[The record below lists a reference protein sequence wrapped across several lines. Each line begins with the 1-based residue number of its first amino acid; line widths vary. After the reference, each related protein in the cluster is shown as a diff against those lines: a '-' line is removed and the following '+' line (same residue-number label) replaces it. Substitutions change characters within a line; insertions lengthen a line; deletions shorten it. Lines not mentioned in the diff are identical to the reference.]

1 MKNDPKPHILFLSH
15 VGQPG
20 GAEFVM
26 LRLCAAVRDHCSV
39 LHFMHGPLED
49 ILKTHQITSSVLAMP
64 STLSSLRR
72 SGGWGTL
79 IKTIP
84 AVISMIGALAK
95 KQKYADIIVCM
106 SQKSFILGALANLIS
121 RKPLIWFMNDLIS
134 HEHFS
139 KALIFVMIKVFA
151 RFADKIV
158 VNSKASYN
166 AWISNGGDANKTVI
180 IYPGSDATEIEQQ
193 INNTSRVAAYRQQF
207 GGDNAPVIGI
217 FGRISHWKGQD
228 VFIQALSR
236 IEGVR
241 GVIVG
246 EAYFDEDTYSQGL
259 KNLIVEKNLNDK
271 ITFTGHLH
279 DVPTAMAA
287 CDIVV
292 HASTHAEPFGLV
304 IVEAILSNKPVI
316 ASDAG
321 GAQEIIING
330 ETGFLTPIGDD
341 AALAKAIQTYLDDPE
356 RAKIMAEKS
365 KIRALE
371 KFSNDTMITDF
382 KSLLKNIA

>member
-1 MKNDPKPHILFLSH
+1 MHNSQKPNILFLTH

-26 LRLCAAVRDHCSV
+26 LRLCNAVRDQCSV
-39 LHFMHGPLED
+39 LHFMHGPLEG
-49 ILKTHQITSSVLAMP
+49 ILKTHQISSSVLSMP
-64 STLSSLRR
+64 DNLSGLRR
-72 SGGWGTL
+72 SGGWRTL
-79 IKTIP
+79 VKLIP
-84 AVISMIGALAK
+84 AVMSMAGDLAK
-95 KQKYADIIVCM
+95 KQKSADIIVCM

-121 RKPLIWFMNDLIS
+121 RKQLIWFMNDLVS
-134 HEHFS
+134 PEHFS
-139 KALIFVMIKVFA
+139 KALIFVMTKVFA

-158 VNSKASYN
+158 VNSKASYD
-166 AWISNGGDANKTVI
+166 AWILNGGDADKTVI
-180 IYPGSDATEIEQQ
+180 VYPGSDVADIEQQ

-207 GGDNAPVIGI
+207 GGDNAPVIGM

-228 VFIQALSR
+228 VFIKALSR
-236 IEGVR
+236 LQNVR

-246 EAYFDEDTYSQGL
+246 EAYFDEDKYFQEL
-259 KNLIVEKNLNDK
+259 KDLMAQNNLNDK

-287 CDIVV
+287 CDVVV

-316 ASDAG
+316 ASNAG
-321 GAQEIIING
+321 GAQEIIINE

-356 RAKIMAEKS
+356 HAKIMAEKS
-365 KIRALE
+365 KTRALE
-371 KFSNDTMITDF
+371 KFSNDTMVTDF
-382 KSLLKNIA
+382 KSLLKNIV